1 MDADS
6 DERTAWQSKVGRDR
20 QGSALVAAG
29 RAVFFFKTLFTEDRE
44 ASLNFFRQRQKQ
56 YG

>member
-1 MDADS
+1 M
-6 DERTAWQSKVGRDR
+6 RVGRDR

-44 ASLNFFRQRQKQ
+44 ASLDFFRQRPEQ